1 MNKLKFSLFL
11 FFCTMTSASFSA
23 DVKGDSGVTLG
34 NEVGSTLSVAGPK
47 SVTVNM
53 SECHFKITLENNQ
66 NLLFNIPD
74 VVFYEA
80 DTALKKNNLPYLWQA
95 EMSAGYDWAF
105 KKSGNLYDK
114 WFGVMCENSEN
125 FSWNDDALSASKQ
138 HEEVTPEQQQIR
150 DSNDLKCPAKL
161 INGEWV
167 LNDQKMNSK
176 NYLFKALK
184 GTNWNGF
191 IVGYKNNKFKST
203 LSSVRFCLVH
213 DKKVIIGASEN
224 YSKPL
229 SLPVSFFDTIQTP
242 ISTIEFLED
251 KK

>member
-11 FFCTMTSASFSA
+11 FLCAMTSASFSA
-23 DVKGDSGVTLG
+23 DVKGDFGVVLG
-34 NEVGSTLSVAGPK
+34 NEVGSALSVVGPK

-53 SECHFKITLENNQ
+53 SECRFKITLENKQ
-66 NLLFNIPD
+66 SLLFNVPD

-80 DTALKKNNLPYLWQA
+80 ETALKKDNLPYLWQA

-105 KKSGNLYDK
+105 KKAGNLRDK
-114 WFGVMCENSEN
+114 WFGLMCESLEN
-125 FSWNDDALSASKQ
+125 FSWNNDASSVSKQ
-138 HEEVTPEQQQIR
+138 HDEVTPERQQIR

-161 INGEWV
+161 TNGEWV

-176 NYLFKALK
+176 NYLFKTLK
-184 GTNWNGF
+184 GINWNGF

-203 LSSVRFCLVH
+203 LSSVRFCLIH
-213 DKKVIIGASEN
+213 DKKVIIGVSEN

-229 SLPVSFFDTIQTP
+229 SLPASFFDTIQNP